1 MKENKIT
8 SWVETTIGYSEST
21 IARGEKNDCVVL
33 SFANAFKIHYDTAH
47 HLVKT
52 KMNRRSNRG
61 VDNFV
66 TKMNGMVDSR
76 WSLGDRWLN
85 KVGRDNGRGLHV
97 LTYPVKVGGSR
108 LGVMIGGKKK
118 TIKIGGREKMR
129 DMTVGTFIK
138 KYPKGTYI
146 VVIKRHAFTIIDG
159 VICGNPSDSIKLKRR
174 LYFAWEVCDLKK

>member
-8 SWVETTIGYSEST
+8 SWVETTIGYSESA

-52 KMNRRSNRG
+52 KMKRPSNQG

-85 KVGRDNGRGLHV
+85 KVGTDNGRGLHV
-97 LTYPVKVGGSR
+97 LTYPVKVSGSR
-108 LGVMIGGKKK
+108 LGLA
-118 TIKIGGREKMR
+118 KMR